1 MPGRKV
7 RIYQEDWLPFQNLP
21 TACAAFERATGIGVE
36 LAWDKVGVGTI
47 EHMFDQMARSFGEE
61 DPPFDLVCMDEIM
74 LRAYARHGRV
84 QELDGW
90 MARDGVTL
98 GDYTAATAG
107 AATYGGACIGLPC
120 VNVSSMLLYRRDLLD
135 HYRLPIPSSWD
146 ELKQVGTELQDG
158 VRRDTG
164 RDFWGYQTRGAG
176 GGGHAVWTI
185 GSFLGSFG
193 ARWLDDGHL
202 PGPVTEA
209 KVAAMTCY
217 ADLLAA
223 VAPPDQAQLSFVEM
237 RGAFAEGRVGIIMDV
252 GMEYAHVLATNP
264 DLAEKSGVALVPA
277 GPAGRS
283 PNLYS
288 PLWAIPKASP
298 VAAEAWELAKWLCS
312 PRQLLE
318 DGLCANALE
327 SASLAVLY
335 SPEFDRHFRADLLA
349 VARASR
355 AIAREE
361 RPFGDLGIEACT
373 IVGDTTHELL
383 LGRWTPRTAVE
394 RIVEQLNQ
402 LAQNS

>member
-1 MPGRKV
+1 MTARKV

-21 TACAAFERATGIGVE
+21 AAIAAFERATGIGVE

-47 EHMFDQMARSFGEE
+47 EHMFDQMARSFGDE
-61 DPPFDLVCMDEIM
+61 DPPFDLVCMDEVL
-74 LRAYARHGRV
+74 LRAYARRGRV
-84 QELDGW
+84 QELDSW
-90 MARDGVTL
+90 MARDGVAL
-98 GDYTAATAG
+98 ADYTAATVG

-120 VNVSSMLLYRRDLLD
+120 VNVSSMLLYRRDLLER
-135 HYRLPIPSSWD
+135 YGLPVPAAWE
-146 ELKQVGTELQDG
+146 ELKRVGAALQDA

-164 RDFWGYQTRGAG
+164 RDFWAYQTRGAG

-193 ARWLDDGHL
+193 TRWLDGEHE
-202 PGPVTEA
+202 PGEVTEA
-209 KVAAMTCY
+209 KVAAMACY

-223 VAPPDQAQLSFVEM
+223 VAPPDQAILSFVEM
-237 RGAFAEGRVGIIMDV
+237 RGAYAEGRVGIIMDV

-264 DLAEKSGVALVPA
+264 DLADRSGVALVPA
-277 GPAGRS
+277 GPAGRA

-318 DGLCANALE
+318 DGLASNAIETAPL
-327 SASLAVLY
+327 SVLY
-335 SPEFDRHFRADLLA
+335 SAEFDRHFRADILS

-355 AIAREE
+355 AVAREE

-383 LGRWTPRTAVE
+383 LGRWTPDTAVE
-394 RIVEQLNQ
+394 RIVQQLNR
-402 LAQNS
+402 LAGTD